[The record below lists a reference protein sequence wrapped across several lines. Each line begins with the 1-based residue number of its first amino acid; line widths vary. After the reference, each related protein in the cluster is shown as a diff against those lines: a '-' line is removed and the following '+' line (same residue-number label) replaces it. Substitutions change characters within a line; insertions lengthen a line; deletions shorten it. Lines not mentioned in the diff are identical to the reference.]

1 MESSPTSVTSRR
13 PDYSGRRNSIN
24 QFVAA
29 VNALGLDK
37 ALPKKIL
44 EIIKVQHLT
53 REQIASHL
61 QKYRLQLKRSSS
73 WMAVES
79 IESSTFD
86 ANEETQNN
94 DFVVPNLSAALG
106 QLDGVVMGNYG
117 NKAGESSSSSRGTT
131 EDLNTCFGEGFREPN
146 RPPA

>member
-1 MESSPTSVTSRR
+1 M
-13 PDYSGRRNSIN
+13 N
-24 QFVAA
+24 
-29 VNALGLDK
+29 
-37 ALPKKIL
+37 
-44 EIIKVQHLT
+44 VQHLT
-53 REQIASHL
+53 REQVASHL
-61 QKYRLQLKRSSS
+61 QVIYSKIISTHCSRIHEAFLYVWMQKYRLQLKRSSS

-94 DFVVPNLSAALG
+94 EFVVPNLSAALG
-106 QLDGVVMGNYG
+106 QLDAVVMGNYG

-131 EDLNTCFGEGFREPN
+131 DDLNTCFGDGFREPN